1 METTEPKPTPIL
13 EVAWTRFAQL
23 DSAAIR
29 RSRSHIRTR
38 YWIAFFGVLATLF
51 VILSQI
57 FSRERESF
65 VLVGFTMR
73 ILLVLTPL
81 IASFLASFV
90 MKNFSN
96 GDWLIKR
103 AGAEEIQKEI
113 YMFRTVLQKSPNR
126 RSWLEK
132 RLTEIQRQV
141 FRSLGGELTIEPYE
155 GPIPPYYN
163 PEDTYSDPG
172 FNDLSG
178 AEYFQY
184 RLMPQLA
191 WHTKE
196 VNEYQSERTRLNA
209 LIGISGIAGA
219 LLAALDQ
226 TTIWVALAA
235 AFTAA
240 FIGWQELRNV
250 DTIIRNYSKVI
261 MELNILSDHWYN
273 LEPEERTPSEF
284 YKMVRSTEDILW
296 SQNVDY
302 IKSMQEALKEASLE
316 EEAGLINRVI
326 KESVE
331 ADAIL
336 KQSMSESTEEFTKD
350 TIGQSGQTIAEAFN
364 VAMNQLSQEAASD
377 VVQAELAAMGQAVS
391 EAAQEMAERVSSG
404 LTSSLKNIEE
414 EFRGVEIG
422 RDTPMSVLNDLMSR
436 YPKTNDVKG

>member
-1 METTEPKPTPIL
+1 METVEQKPIPIL
-13 EVAWTRFAQL
+13 EVAWTRFGQL
-23 DSAAIR
+23 DKAAMKR
-29 RSRSHIRTR
+29 GKAHLRTR
-38 YWIAFFGVLATLF
+38 YWIAFLGVLATLF
-51 VILSQI
+51 AILSQI
-57 FSRERESF
+57 IPREGF
-65 VLVGFTMR
+65 GLVGFIMR
-73 ILLVLTPL
+73 ILLILTPL

-90 MKNFSN
+90 MRNFSN
-96 GDWLIKR
+96 GDWLVKR
-103 AGAEEIQKEI
+103 AGAEEIQREI
-113 YMFRTVLQKSPNR
+113 YMFRTVLQKSPTR
-126 RSWLEK
+126 RAWLEK

-155 GPIPPYYN
+155 GQIPPYYN
-163 PEDTYSDPG
+163 PEDAYSDPG
-172 FNDLSG
+172 FNDLTG

-184 RLMPQLA
+184 RLMPQLD
-191 WHTKE
+191 WHTRQ
-196 VNEYQSERTRLNA
+196 VNKYQAERTRLYI

-226 TTIWVALAA
+226 TTIWVALSAS
-235 AFTAA
+235 FTAA

-261 MELNILSDHWYN
+261 MELNILNDHWYN
-273 LEPEERTPSEF
+273 LEPEERTASEF

-336 KQSMSESTEEFTKD
+336 KQSMSDSTEEFAKD
-350 TIGQSGQTIAEAFN
+350 TIAQSGQAIAEAFN

-377 VVQAELAAMGQAVS
+377 VVQAELAAMGQAVN
-391 EAAQEMAERVSSG
+391 EAARAMAERVSSG
-404 LTSSLKNIEE
+404 LTSSLKTIEE
-414 EFRGVEIG
+414 EFQGVEIG
-422 RDTPMSVLNDLMSR
+422 RDTPMSVLNDMLSR